1 MLDVAVRHGVKA
13 KVERF
18 KMSEA
23 NQALRRTRKSQVRY
37 RAVLSN

>member
-1 MLDVAVRHGVKA
+1 VAARHGVKA

-18 KMSEA
+18 KMADA
-23 NQALRRTRKSQVRY
+23 NQALKRVRKSQVRY